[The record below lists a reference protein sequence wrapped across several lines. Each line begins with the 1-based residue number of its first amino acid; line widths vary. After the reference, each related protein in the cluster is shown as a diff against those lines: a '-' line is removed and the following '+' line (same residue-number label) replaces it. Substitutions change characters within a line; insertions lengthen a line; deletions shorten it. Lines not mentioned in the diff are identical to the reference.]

1 MARRSQTQRLNI
13 WMNGLP
19 VGYWEK
25 ARDGDRLSYF
35 DEWLGDEQ
43 GRPLSLSMPFT
54 PGNQTYRGD
63 VVNAFF
69 DNLLYR

>member
-35 DEWLGDEQ
+35 DKWLGDATASHGQHERI
-43 GRPLSLSMPFT
+43 RPAGSAWP
-54 PGNQTYRGD
+54 
-63 VVNAFF
+63 
-69 DNLLYR
+69 

>member
-25 ARDGDRLSYF
+25 ARNNNHLNYF
-35 DEWLGDEQ
+35 
-43 GRPLSLSMPFT
+43 
-54 PGNQTYRGD
+54 NK
-63 VVNAFF
+63 
-69 DNLLYR
+69 